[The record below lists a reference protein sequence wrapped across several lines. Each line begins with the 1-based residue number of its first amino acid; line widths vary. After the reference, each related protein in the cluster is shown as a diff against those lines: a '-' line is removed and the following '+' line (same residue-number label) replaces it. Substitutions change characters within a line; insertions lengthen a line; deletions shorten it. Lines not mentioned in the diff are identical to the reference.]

1 MSGPTDIP
9 GDQLRTIVER
19 IEHIDEE
26 IKELN
31 EAKREIFTE
40 AKSNGFDVKTL
51 REVIRI
57 LKKDKQE
64 RDEQE
69 TLLDLY
75 MQAIETAKL
84 AKPAAKRCDD
94 KGRPDQATGCRRRR
108 HVLAAPARACC
119 LNSVDSSGRGG
130 RRRSSGGPHWRQW
143 RCRPRPWSSWRE
155 VPKS

>member
-31 EAKREIFTE
+31 EGKREIFAE
-40 AKSNGFDVKTL
+40 AKSNGFDVKVL
-51 REVIRI
+51 REVIRVR
-57 LKKDKQE
+57 KKDKQE

-75 MQAIETAKL
+75 MQAIETAKPAPK
-84 AKPAAKRCDD
+84 AKAA
-94 KGRPDQATGCRRRR
+94 
-108 HVLAAPARACC
+108 
-119 LNSVDSSGRGG
+119 
-130 RRRSSGGPHWRQW
+130 
-143 RCRPRPWSSWRE
+143 
-155 VPKS
+155 

>member
-40 AKSNGFDVKTL
+40 AKGNGFDVKVL

-57 LKKDKQE
+57 RKKDKQE

-75 MQAIETAKL
+75 MHAIEL
-84 AKPAAKRCDD
+84 AKPPAKAVAKAA
-94 KGRPDQATGCRRRR
+94 
-108 HVLAAPARACC
+108 
-119 LNSVDSSGRGG
+119 
-130 RRRSSGGPHWRQW
+130 
-143 RCRPRPWSSWRE
+143 
-155 VPKS
+155 

>member
-31 EAKREIFTE
+31 EAKREIFAE
-40 AKSNGFDVKTL
+40 AKSNGFDVKVL
-51 REVIRI
+51 RQVIRI
-57 LKKDKQE
+57 RKKDKQE

-75 MQAIETAKL
+75 MQAIETAKPV
-84 AKPAAKRCDD
+84 AKAA
-94 KGRPDQATGCRRRR
+94 
-108 HVLAAPARACC
+108 
-119 LNSVDSSGRGG
+119 
-130 RRRSSGGPHWRQW
+130 
-143 RCRPRPWSSWRE
+143 
-155 VPKS
+155 

>member
-40 AKSNGFDVKTL
+40 AKSNGFDVKVL
-51 REVIRI
+51 REVIRVR
-57 LKKDKQE
+57 KKDKQE

-75 MQAIETAKL
+75 MQAIETAKPT
-84 AKPAAKRCDD
+84 KPAAK
-94 KGRPDQATGCRRRR
+94 
-108 HVLAAPARACC
+108 AA
-119 LNSVDSSGRGG
+119 
-130 RRRSSGGPHWRQW
+130 
-143 RCRPRPWSSWRE
+143 
-155 VPKS
+155 

>member
-31 EAKREIFTE
+31 EGKREIFAE
-40 AKSNGFDVKTL
+40 AKSNGFDVKVL
-51 REVIRI
+51 REVLRIR
-57 LKKDKQE
+57 KKDKQE

-75 MQAIETAKL
+75 MQAIETAKPM
-84 AKPAAKRCDD
+84 AKKAA
-94 KGRPDQATGCRRRR
+94 
-108 HVLAAPARACC
+108 
-119 LNSVDSSGRGG
+119 
-130 RRRSSGGPHWRQW
+130 
-143 RCRPRPWSSWRE
+143 
-155 VPKS
+155 

>member
-31 EAKREIFTE
+31 EGKREIFAE
-40 AKSNGFDVKTL
+40 AKSNGFDVKIL

-57 LKKDKQE
+57 RKKDKQE
-64 RDEQE
+64 LDEQE

-75 MQAIETAKL
+75 MQAIDK
-84 AKPAAKRCDD
+84 AKPVAKAA
-94 KGRPDQATGCRRRR
+94 
-108 HVLAAPARACC
+108 
-119 LNSVDSSGRGG
+119 
-130 RRRSSGGPHWRQW
+130 
-143 RCRPRPWSSWRE
+143 
-155 VPKS
+155 